1 MLCGFCLDDKAEA
14 KARMTRR
21 TTPRAS
27 PPEAFRQE
35 CGGQKRRC
43 LGAGAWLNSEAP
55 TGFGPLAS
63 FVLKN
68 LQNSIVMRLKKGA
81 ETMCPSIIQGA
92 PSASARRAPG

>member
-1 MLCGFCLDDKAEA
+1 MRSPSFAVPS
-14 KARMTRR
+14 RR
-21 TTPRAS
+21 
-27 PPEAFRQE
+27 
-35 CGGQKRRC
+35 
-43 LGAGAWLNSEAP
+43 AGAWLNSEAP
-55 TGFGPLAS
+55 TGFGLLAF

>member
-1 MLCGFCLDDKAEA
+1 MG
-14 KARMTRR
+14 
-21 TTPRAS
+21 AS
-27 PPEAFRQE
+27 PTPASFVLKNPQNSIVMRLKKGAETMSVDYTGRAV
-35 CGGQKRRC
+35 GKR
-43 LGAGAWLNSEAP
+43 
-55 TGFGPLAS
+55 